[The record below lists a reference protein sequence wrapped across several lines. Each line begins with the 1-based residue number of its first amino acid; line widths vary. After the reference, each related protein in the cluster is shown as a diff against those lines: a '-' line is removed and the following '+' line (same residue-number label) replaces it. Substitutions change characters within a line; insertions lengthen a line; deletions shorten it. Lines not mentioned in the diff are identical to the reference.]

1 MKSFIY
7 SLEIGIPSGVRL
19 QMLKVASF
27 KTRKS
32 NAVQNPNFVNILG
45 DTSILELSSVHFY
58 RGSLSGSR
66 ENLESANVYMIT
78 VLMSV
83 HTLFHAKKK

>member
-1 MKSFIY
+1 
-7 SLEIGIPSGVRL
+7 
-19 QMLKVASF
+19 MLKVASF

-45 DTSILELSSVHFY
+45 DMSILELSSVHFY
-58 RGSLSGSR
+58 RGSLSAR

>member
-32 NAVQNPNFVNILG
+32 YAVQNPNFVNILG
-45 DTSILELSSVHFY
+45 DMSILELSSVHFY

-66 ENLESANVYMIT
+66 GNLESANVYMIT